1 MDITHNQSATSL
13 DTLAG
18 FGSSASFTAAYDN
31 VTYGDNH
38 TQRMLKGINALS
50 MSMNVQFQSLT
61 DIESQDIISFLQK
74 QFFYKVPTYSK
85 DNDTGAY
92 SLTNQRVEP
101 FRYSPF
107 YPYKENNFHCLNF
120 THNKVNYNVNNISA
134 TLEVAAPSVLASVE
148 SGPGHNNKID
158 AKINASLNNVSSV
171 SDNDVNLPSGSVIYE
186 DNAYATAY
194 LDQSFVVSNGNSNT
208 LHASSSTDFSNGEV
222 SVNQTSKRNS
232 IYICEPND
240 CFYYPYKP
248 IHKDGDLEVRM
259 FDFRPSD
266 ATSIQHS
273 PKYKNASFSNEYKKY
288 HFYGLN
294 PNLTQLSLN
303 FEGRSNIEAKRI
315 LLFLESHLGYKKFGF
330 HVQKDYQAN
339 SSNTTNFSPAKS
351 KLSFFYCPSWSHTFV
366 YHENHNISAT
376 FIECL

>member
-1 MDITHNQSATSL
+1 MDILHNQNANSL
-13 DTLAG
+13 DVLAG
-18 FGSSASFTAAYDN
+18 FGSSASFNALYDN

-50 MSMNVQFQSLT
+50 MSMNVEFQSLT

-74 QFFYKVPTYSK
+74 QFFYLPPAYSK
-85 DNDTGAY
+85 DNNTGGY
-92 SLTNQRVEP
+92 SFTNQRIEP
-101 FRYSPF
+101 FLYSPF
-107 YPYKENNFHCLNF
+107 YPYKQNKFHCLNF
-120 THNKVNYNVNNISA
+120 THNKINYNVNNISA
-134 TLEVAAPSVLASVE
+134 TLEVSAPSVLDSIE
-148 SGPGHNNKID
+148 SGPGHNDKID
-158 AKINASLNNVSSV
+158 STVNAVLNGSSSV
-171 SDNDVNLPSGSVIYE
+171 SDNNVNLPSGSVIYQ
-186 DNAYATAY
+186 DGAYATAY
-194 LDQSFVVSNGNSNT
+194 LDQPFVVSNGGSST
-208 LHASSSTDFSNGEV
+208 LHASSSVGFSNGAI

-248 IHKDGDLEVRM
+248 IHKDGELDVRM

-266 ATSIQHS
+266 ATSIRHS
-273 PKYKNASFSNEYKKY
+273 PKYKSASFSNEYKKY

-330 HVQKDYQAN
+330 HLQKDYQSNDN
-339 SSNTTNFSPAKS
+339 SNNFSPSAG
-351 KLSFFYCPSWSHTFV
+351 KLSFFYCPEWSHTFV
-366 YHENHNISAT
+366 YHDNHNISAT